1 MKKIILSAVFA
12 LLLATSSLFAAEAPE
27 VNAQVLNAFKTQ
39 FAGATGVEWS
49 TGSNFYKASFLYNN
63 NYVFA
68 YYNTEGEFMATVRNI
83 SSVNLPMML
92 QTNLKQNYDDY
103 WISDLYELAKNDG
116 TAYFITLENADQ
128 KIILKSSGGTEWT
141 LHKKSGKV

>member
-1 MKKIILSAVFA
+1 MKKFILSAVFA
-12 LLLATSSLFAAEAPE
+12 LLLAKSSLFAAEAPE

-39 FAGATGVEWS
+39 FGAATDVEWS

-83 SSVNLPMML
+83 SSVNLPMLL

>member
-12 LLLATSSLFAAEAPE
+12 SLLATSSLFAAETPE

-39 FAGATGVEWS
+39 FAGATDVEWS
-49 TGSNFYKASFLYNN
+49 TGSNFYKASFQYNN

-83 SSVNLPMML
+83 SSVNLPLML

-141 LHKKSGKV
+141 LHKKSGKI